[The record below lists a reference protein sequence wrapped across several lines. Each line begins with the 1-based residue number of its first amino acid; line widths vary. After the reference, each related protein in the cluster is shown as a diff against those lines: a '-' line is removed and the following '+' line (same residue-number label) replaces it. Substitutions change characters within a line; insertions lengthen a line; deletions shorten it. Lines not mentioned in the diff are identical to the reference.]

1 MKKKLT
7 PEDIKFLLN
16 KGYLQEDIPQIQKAI
31 SRSSYSLYN
40 ENTDEEKFISASEA
54 LDILGR
60 KEFLSGIARSAFHWS
75 SCRRTSKGDA
85 IYFDSSA
92 LFRHL
97 FA

>member
-1 MKKKLT
+1 MKLT
-7 PEDIKFLLN
+7 TNDIELL
-16 KGYLQEDIPQIQKAI
+16 KSWGYLQEDIPQIQKAI

-40 ENTDEEKFISASEA
+40 EKTDDENFISASEA

-92 LFRHL
+92 LFK
-97 FA
+97 